1 LKKTVLIIDD
11 SLPIRFLLEAMLKNT
26 YAVVS
31 ACDGLAAMAWL
42 KNGNVPDLVVTD
54 LQMPNIDGWEL
65 IEFLTNSN
73 LYQHIPVIVLS
84 GVTDS
89 KESFLNR
96 PSDNVKVVLK
106 KPFDPMCLLDTI
118 ESVLKQKHAYV
129 LS

>member
-31 ACDGLAAMAWL
+31 AGDGLAAMAWL

-73 LYQHIPVIVLS
+73 LYHHIPVIVLS
-84 GVTDS
+84 GVNDS
-89 KESFLNR
+89 RESFENR
-96 PSDNVKVVLK
+96 PSNNVKVILK

-118 ESVLKQKHAYV
+118 ENVLTQKHAYV